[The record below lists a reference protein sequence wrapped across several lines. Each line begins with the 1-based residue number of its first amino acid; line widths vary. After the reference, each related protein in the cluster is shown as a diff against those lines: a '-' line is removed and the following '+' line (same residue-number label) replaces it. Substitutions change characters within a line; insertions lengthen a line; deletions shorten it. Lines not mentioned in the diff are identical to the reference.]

1 MGGAIGEILTPAIG
15 VALSPIPIIAVI
27 LMLFSAKAK
36 TNGPAFVGGWIAGIL
51 IIEALVLIFADP
63 ANISG
68 EDGSPSKTASLIQ
81 LGLGILLL
89 LLAVKQWRSR
99 PKGDAEPVM
108 PKWMATI
115 DKTTPLVA
123 ARARRVSFR
132 RQPEKPDL
140 QSLGRHVDRQLGCIN
155 QRTDRHG
162 DHLCAAGVA
171 FGRGS
176 RGLVSARAGKRGKS
190 TRKIS
195 SLVGAQQRHR
205 DGGSLPGA
213 RHLDCRERHHRS
225 ELVGTG

>member
-1 MGGAIGEILTPAIG
+1 MGGAIGEILTPAVG

-68 EDGSPSKTASLIQ
+68 ENGSPSKTASVIQ

-99 PKGDAEPVM
+99 PKGNEEPKM

-123 ARARRVSFR
+123 LGLGAFLSGVNPKNLIFNLSAGTSIVSSDASTGG
-132 RQPEKPDL
+132 QIATVIIYALLASLSVGVPVIWYLASPE
-140 QSLGRHVDRQLGCIN
+140 S
-155 QRTDRHG
+155 
-162 DHLCAAGVA
+162 
-171 FGRGS
+171 
-176 RGLVSARAGKRGKS
+176 AGKALEKFRVWLVHNNAIVMAVLFLVLGINIVGKG
-190 TRKIS
+190 IS
-195 SLVGAQQRHR
+195 GLS
-205 DGGSLPGA
+205 S
-213 RHLDCRERHHRS
+213 
-225 ELVGTG
+225 